1 MTEKKTFWLSKR
13 LKEIDKT
20 KVELAQSLG
29 IASVRLTEL
38 EQGRWKFQAGHIRKA
53 ANFLNFDTDAF
64 LDFVA
69 GDITEEQ
76 LWAAKPPLKIT
87 EQDLQLLQA
96 VKSLATPKTEA
107 NAPADPSKQAQLSA
121 GKEQER

>member
-20 KVELAQSLG
+20 KVDLAKNLG

-38 EQGRWKFQAGHIRKA
+38 EQGRWKFQASHIRKA
-53 ANFLNFDTDAF
+53 AKFLNFDTYAF
-64 LDFVA
+64 LDFIA

-76 LWAAKPPLKIT
+76 LWAAKPPVQIT
-87 EQDLQLLQA
+87 EQDLQLLKA
-96 VKSLATPKTEA
+96 VKSLATPKETTDTS
-107 NAPADPSKQAQLSA
+107 ADSDQQAAVST
-121 GKEQER
+121 GKEQGR

>member
-20 KVELAQSLG
+20 KVELAKSLG

-38 EQGRWKFQAGHIRKA
+38 EQGRWKFQASHIRKA
-53 ANFLNFDTDAF
+53 AEFLNFDTYAF
-64 LDFVA
+64 LDFIA

-76 LWAAKPPLKIT
+76 LWAAKPPVKIT
-87 EQDLQLLQA
+87 DQDLQLLQA
-96 VKSLATPKTEA
+96 VKSLATPKEA
-107 NAPADPSKQAQLSA
+107 TNDIADSQKQAQIPT

>member
-13 LKEIDKT
+13 LKEIDRT

-38 EQGRWKFQAGHIRKA
+38 EQGRWKFQASHIRKA

-64 LDFVA
+64 LDFIS
-69 GDITEEQ
+69 GDITEEE

-96 VKSLATPKTEA
+96 VKSLASPKTET
-107 NAPADPSKQAQLSA
+107 NTSSDPDKQAQIPA
-121 GKEQER
+121 GKDQER

>member
-20 KVELAQSLG
+20 KVELAQNLG

-38 EQGRWKFQAGHIRKA
+38 EQGRWKFQAGHIKKA
-53 ANFLNFDTDAF
+53 AKFLDFDTDAF
-64 LDFVA
+64 LDFVS

-76 LWAAKPPLKIT
+76 LWAAKPPIKLT

-96 VKSLATPKTEA
+96 VKSLATTKAETSPI
-107 NAPADPSKQAQLSA
+107 ADSSKQTQLSA